1 MVKKRRH
8 GDRTSPDTVISN
20 FAGPQFKWIYLV
32 TALIVVLFPL
42 YWLVTNAFKLEQEY
56 RAYPPVIWPSQL
68 TMENFVKI
76 FTESQLMESL
86 GNSIIISVVTTVVT
100 LFIGSMAAYAV
111 SRGSL
116 GSKMRHFFGVWFM
129 VQKMYPAICTAIP
142 VYMVM
147 RSMKLI
153 DTLLAL
159 IIMNT
164 SFNLPLVIWLMM
176 GFFEQV
182 HYALEESAQLDG
194 CGFIHRFFSIVLPI
208 TKPGL
213 ISSAIL
219 TFTAT
224 WNEFLFA
231 VILSIKRSKTL
242 PVIIAG
248 FITDR
253 GLEWGPMAAT
263 AMITLIPV
271 VLLTWAV
278 QKDFVKGM
286 AMGAVKG

>member
-8 GDRTSPDTVISN
+8 GDRASPDTVISN

-116 GSKMRHFFGVWFM
+116 GSKMRHFFGVW
-129 VQKMYPAICTAIP
+129 
-142 VYMVM
+142 
-147 RSMKLI
+147 L
-153 DTLLAL
+153 
-159 IIMNT
+159 
-164 SFNLPLVIWLMM
+164 
-176 GFFEQV
+176 
-182 HYALEESAQLDG
+182 
-194 CGFIHRFFSIVLPI
+194 
-208 TKPGL
+208 
-213 ISSAIL
+213 
-219 TFTAT
+219 
-224 WNEFLFA
+224 
-231 VILSIKRSKTL
+231 KT
-242 PVIIAG
+242 I
-248 FITDR
+248 
-253 GLEWGPMAAT
+253 
-263 AMITLIPV
+263 
-271 VLLTWAV
+271 
-278 QKDFVKGM
+278 
-286 AMGAVKG
+286 